1 MLQYKDINKIS
12 ELKNGFNHTWVEPD
26 FISGSLKCFS
36 FSRLCNTFS
45 GVKVKGYTFEWI
57 MTVLLSMRFID
68 TATVHSML
76 SGCVKHHIKAGKD
89 TFYRFKNNQG
99 ICWRTVLWLF
109 MVKFRGLTINSISES
124 PEIRCLIFDDTLLE
138 KTGKYIDK
146 VSRVWDHVTQ
156 RSVLGFKLLVMGYW
170 DGMSFIPVDFS
181 LHREV
186 GKNSEKPF
194 GLKKKELNKQPK
206 KDRKKGS
213 CSRERAEEVDM
224 SKIDCAIKMFKRAIS
239 KGLMAD
245 YVLMDSWFTCE
256 AFINAVLE
264 VKNQSINL
272 IGMYKFVTTKF
283 LYHEKMYTYSQIRNM
298 TGKPKRCRKLRLY
311 YTEAEVEYKN
321 HSIKLFFSKQ
331 GTNGNWKVILSTDTC
346 LSFVQMIEIYQTRWT
361 IEVFFCETKNLL
373 GLGKCQ
379 SNDFE
384 AQIADITITMIQHI
398 LMTLRYRIENYETM
412 EGLFSQIKE
421 ATIKQRLNQR
431 LWGLFIEL
439 AQVIESE
446 FDDIGEQEIFERIS
460 RNEEA
465 CSRIVRI
472 LEDKEIP
479 NAA

>member
-1 MLQYKDINKIS
+1 
-12 ELKNGFNHTWVEPD
+12 
-26 FISGSLKCFS
+26 
-36 FSRLCNTFS
+36 
-45 GVKVKGYTFEWI
+45 
-57 MTVLLSMRFID
+57 
-68 TATVHSML
+68 
-76 SGCVKHHIKAGKD
+76 
-89 TFYRFKNNQG
+89 
-99 ICWRTVLWLF
+99 
-109 MVKFRGLTINSISES
+109 
-124 PEIRCLIFDDTLLE
+124 
-138 KTGKYIDK
+138 
-146 VSRVWDHVTQ
+146 
-156 RSVLGFKLLVMGYW
+156 
-170 DGMSFIPVDFS
+170 MSFIPVDFS

-194 GLKKKELNKQPK
+194 GLKKKELRKQPK

-213 CSRERAEEVDM
+213 CSRERAEEADM

-321 HSIKLFFSKQ
+321 HFIKLYFSKQ
-331 GTNGNWKVILSTDTC
+331 GTNGKWKVILCTNTY
-346 LSFVQMIEIYQTRWT
+346 LSFIQMIEIYQTRWT

-446 FDDIGEQEIFERIS
+446 FDDIDEQEIFARIS

-479 NAA
+479 DAA

>member
-1 MLQYKDINKIS
+1 
-12 ELKNGFNHTWVEPD
+12 
-26 FISGSLKCFS
+26 
-36 FSRLCNTFS
+36 
-45 GVKVKGYTFEWI
+45 

-194 GLKKKELNKQPK
+194 GLKKKELRKQPK

-213 CSRERAEEVDM
+213 CSRERAEEADM
-224 SKIDCAIKMFKRAIS
+224 SKIDCAIKMFKRAIR
-239 KGLMAD
+239 KGLRAD

-256 AFINAVLE
+256 AFINAVCE

-272 IGMYKFVTTKF
+272 IGMYKYVKTKF
-283 LYHEKMYTYSQIRNM
+283 LYQEKMYTYSQIRNM

-321 HSIKLFFSKQ
+321 HFIKLYFSKQ
-331 GTNGNWKVILSTDTC
+331 GTNGDWKVILSTDTC

-361 IEVFFCETKNLL
+361 IEVFFHETKSLL

-398 LMTLRYRIENYETM
+398 LMTLRYRIENYETK

-439 AQVIESE
+439 AQVIESVVDE
-446 FDDIGEQEIFERIS
+446 IDEQEIFARIS

-479 NAA
+479 DAA